1 MRKLSV
7 IGVMVASAAV
17 ALLGQSNSA
26 VQSDLPTAVR
36 ALRLRL
42 AAKSEAAGKNS
53 QAEEKWQ
60 ELTDGWNERTQG
72 SRENPTPWPR
82 VPPGGVSS
90 FVKARTSDRSVID
103 YAAGEPHAPEEL
115 KDRYL
120 KLQPKQRS
128 FLNALVSARQAAVSA
143 ETRSSREETEVVGEI
158 IVSLLLKESFGQG
171 CVIEGP
177 DVEKNPTLGFLDEG
191 WIGTLT
197 ESGEL
202 PLDYLVTEPASMR
215 LTQAV
220 SHVVDKL
227 KQELKEA
234 EKPKK
239 SVEDVWRF
247 TLHDMLAAIS
257 RKVSPHKS
265 RTFGETVASSAVS
278 TNVVLSFC
286 KELKFR
292 LYGLAPLLQG
302 AVFSESMGD

>member
-1 MRKLSV
+1 
-7 IGVMVASAAV
+7 
-17 ALLGQSNSA
+17 
-26 VQSDLPTAVR
+26 
-36 ALRLRL
+36 
-42 AAKSEAAGKNS
+42 
-53 QAEEKWQ
+53 
-60 ELTDGWNERTQG
+60 
-72 SRENPTPWPR
+72 
-82 VPPGGVSS
+82 
-90 FVKARTSDRSVID
+90 VKARTSDRSVID

-191 WIGTLT
+191 WTGTLT

-239 SVEDVWRF
+239 SVKMCGDSPCTTCWQLFRG
-247 TLHDMLAAIS
+247 
-257 RKVSPHKS
+257 KSPHTKAAHLEK
-265 RTFGETVASSAVS
+265 RWR
-278 TNVVLSFC
+278 
-286 KELKFR
+286 R
-292 LYGLAPLLQG
+292 LRFLQMWCCLF
-302 AVFSESMGD
+302 ARS